1 MRVVFVGTGAIGVPT
16 IHALQQSRHELVGI
30 VTQPDK
36 PAGRDQHLQPPPIKQ
51 AVGDSV
57 PVFQPRRIK
66 EESAIRE
73 ISRWQPDVIV
83 VMAYGQILPS
93 GILTAPKLACINLH
107 ASLLP
112 KWRGAAP
119 IQAAIAAG
127 DAETGLTVMYVDEGL
142 DTGDILL
149 EERLK
154 IADRDTGGTVHDRL
168 AQLAPAALSKALDLI
183 ETGTAPRA
191 PQDSSRATH
200 APKLTR
206 ESGRIDWT
214 ESADIVERKIRA
226 YNPWPGAFT
235 EIKTPSGTKKLKV
248 FSGTVTDK
256 NGTPGEI
263 LTGKDGLIIAAGDG
277 AIAMD
282 EVQLEGRKRM
292 SAAELI
298 RGHQWIK
305 DVPTVLL

>member
-16 IHALQQSRHELVGI
+16 IKALQQSRHELIGV
-30 VTQPDK
+30 VSQPDK
-36 PAGRDQHLQPPPIKQ
+36 PAGRDQHIQPPPIKK

-66 EESAIRE
+66 DESAVRE
-73 ISRWQPDVIV
+73 IGRWQPDVIV

-93 GILTAPKLACINLH
+93 GVLTAPKLACINLH

-127 DAETGLTVMYVDEGL
+127 DNETGLTVMYVDEGL

-149 EERLK
+149 SEPLK
-154 IADRDTGGTVHDRL
+154 IAADDTGGTLHDRL
-168 AQLAPAALSKALDLI
+168 AQLAPEALLKALDLI
-183 ETGTAPRA
+183 ESGNPPRA
-191 PQDSSRATH
+191 QQNSSQATY
-200 APKLTR
+200 APKLNR

-214 ESADIVERKIRA
+214 ESAETIERKIRA

-235 EIKTPSGTKKLKV
+235 EIDTPSGRKKLKV
-248 FSGTVTDK
+248 FAARIIDNSGK
-256 NGTPGEI
+256 PGQI
-263 LTGKDGLIIAAGDG
+263 LTSDDQLIVAAGDR
-277 AIAMD
+277 AVSLQDI
-282 EVQLEGRKRM
+282 QLEGRKRM
-292 SAAELI
+292 SVVELV
-298 RGHQWIK
+298 RGHRWITEIAA
-305 DVPTVLL
+305 PLL